1 MVIHDNTAL
10 RRYELD
16 VDGVTA
22 FMTYRRKD
30 GVITILHTEVPER
43 VSGRGVGSALAR
55 GVLDR
60 VRREGVKF
68 IVECPFLSAFIASHP
83 EYRDL
88 QTEHQTEHDGLDAR
102 LDEALDE
109 TFPASD
115 SPAVTPRH

>member
-1 MVIHDNTAL
+1 MVIHDNPAL
-10 RRYELD
+10 RRYELV
-16 VDGVTA
+16 VDGATA

-30 GVITILHTEVPER
+30 GVITILHAEVPER

-60 VRREGVKF
+60 VRQDGVKL
-68 IVECPFLSAFIASHP
+68 VVQCPFLAAFIATHP
-83 EYRDL
+83 EYQEFQATD
-88 QTEHQTEHDGLDAR
+88 QSEHDGLDAR